1 MAPMFSPLRERNY
14 RLWAAS
20 DIVSIGGTWMQVLGL
35 NWLVLSATGSA
46 TAMGLIVMLQSL
58 PVLLLGSW
66 GGALADR
73 LPSRPVLVISQAVR
87 AVLSLALVAASVA
100 GTDALWPIYGVALLS
115 GVISSIEGPALGRF
129 GSALVPR
136 DALAPALAL
145 GSVLSSGGRIVG
157 MALGGVLVGLSG
169 PGVLFAINAASF
181 GVVILALSMMRP
193 AEMYP
198 LARAEAGSAD
208 AGVRAGLRYLFTQ
221 PVVLVILA
229 LAFVIG
235 SLGRNYQV
243 TMAAMV
249 AGPLHGGAG
258 GYGITSTVFA
268 VGAVL
273 GGLLLAGTGKATH
286 RVLII
291 AGAVISVLQLVSA
304 AAPGLLTFSLLILPI
319 AAGAVIFDTVVCT
332 RIQLDTREDMRG
344 RILASLGLVSSMAGI
359 VGAPVLGW
367 LCDAL
372 GARGALGLAGAV
384 TTVAALAGAL
394 VLARVKG
401 VPVPALRTV
410 RRGLR
415 RVVRRRVPA
424 VTTAVVPT
432 DAVVPAQ
439 SLLTA
444 AAVVAAPTGALAPA
458 APSRRPLTAAAV
470 VPAPPSA
477 LPHHGSTHPGPTRPV
492 APSRPAVIAH
502 AVEQPVRRRRALL
515 SLGTGRRGRTVT
527 DAVDYLDRPVT
538 LR

>member
-1 MAPMFSPLRERNY
+1 MFSPLRERNY

-20 DIVSIGGTWMQVLGL
+20 DIVSVGGTWMQVLGL

-46 TAMGLIVMLQSL
+46 TAMGVIVMLQSL

-73 LPSRPVLVISQAVR
+73 LPARPVLVISQVIR
-87 AVLSLALVAASVA
+87 ALLSLGLLAATVA
-100 GTDALWPIYGVALLS
+100 GADALWPIYAVALLS

-136 DALAPALAL
+136 ESLAPALAL
-145 GSVLSSGGRIVG
+145 GSVLGSGGRILG
-157 MALGGVLVGLSG
+157 MALGGVLVGMSG

-181 GVVILALSMMRP
+181 GVVVIALAMMRP

-198 LARAEAGSAD
+198 LARARAGSAD
-208 AGVRAGLRYLFTQ
+208 AGVMAGLRYLATQ
-221 PVVLVILA
+221 PVVLVTLA

-249 AGPLHGGAG
+249 AGPLEGGAG

-268 VGAVL
+268 VGAVV
-273 GGLLLAGTGKATH
+273 GGLLLASTGKATH
-286 RVLII
+286 TVLVA
-291 AGAVISVLQLVSA
+291 AGAVISVLQLLSA
-304 AAPGLLTFSLLILPI
+304 VAPNLLTFSMLILPI
-319 AAGAVIFDTVVCT
+319 AAGAVIFDTVVST

-344 RILASLGLVSSMAGI
+344 RVLASLGLISSMAGI

-367 LCDAL
+367 LCDVL

-394 VLARVKG
+394 VLARAKG
-401 VPVPALRTV
+401 VPVPVLRTV
-410 RRGLR
+410 RRVVLR
-415 RVVRRRVPA
+415 RIPA
-424 VTTAVVPT
+424 APSITTAVIPT

-439 SLLTA
+439 PLLTA
-444 AAVVAAPTGALAPA
+444 AAVVAAPAGALIP
-458 APSRRPLTAAAV
+458 PTPGRRPLSAAAV
-470 VPAPPSA
+470 VPAPHGAP
-477 LPHHGSTHPGPTRPV
+477 PHHGSTHPAPNRPGSS
-492 APSRPAVIAH
+492 ARPAVVAH
-502 AVEQPVRRRRALL
+502 AAAQQAEQATGRRRTLL
-515 SLGTGRRGRTVT
+515 SLGTGRRGRTVSEGT
-527 DAVDYLDRPVT
+527 EQRASFR
-538 LR
+538 